1 MITRLAL
8 ASTPLILLALGA
20 CGAQERTDA
29 QLQSSEVWIVTTDDY
44 DDIDFARAS
53 VERQRDA
60 GKIAHVVIAT
70 HDSGVQSCR
79 INRTNYANDELGVIE
94 LPYYINAPFGTTTDT
109 EGIFIIDATPA
120 PGATLPKNWRAGHDH
135 EVRDQGT
142 APTGVITLPL
152 LPIETSEI
160 RIHWSTQ

>member
-1 MITRLAL
+1 MITRPALTIISILVLAL
-8 ASTPLILLALGA
+8 ASCGPEPRSGA
-20 CGAQERTDA
+20 STTA
-29 QLQSSEVWIVTTDDY
+29 SEVWIVSTDDY

-53 VERQRDA
+53 VERNRDA
-60 GKIAHVVIAT
+60 GRIAHVVIAT
-70 HDSGVQSCR
+70 HDAGVQSCR
-79 INRTNYANDELGVIE
+79 ITRTNYANDELGVIE
-94 LPYYINAPFGTTTDT
+94 LPYSINPPFGTTDDT

-135 EVRDQGT
+135 QVRDQGT
-142 APTGVITLPL
+142 APTGTITLPL